1 MDSCQ
6 VAITLNMISEKHLHY
21 KQHNI
26 IIKISKRNNGLKWKV
41 IQVEA
46 GRIIIIMFILCLNCY
61 SPFLRGQSIFS
72 MNRRKNDNEA
82 MCVDVQLFTRI
93 KTGFYYY
100 WQQ

>member
-1 MDSCQ
+1 
-6 VAITLNMISEKHLHY
+6 MISEKHLHY

-82 MCVDVQLFTRI
+82 MATVENKNCGI
-93 KTGFYYY
+93 GN
-100 WQQ
+100 